1 MVNGRRLLRSSGIF
15 LSVFLL
21 LFVVIAPFYWIFT
34 GSIKSTKELM
44 NRIPTLFPQ
53 SFTLEHY
60 KNLFSSSAFPQYM
73 INSVIIAFLTMV
85 ITVII
90 ATLAAYSIYR
100 LHFPG
105 RNFLSRVIL
114 VTYAFPGIL
123 LLVPLYSMMT
133 KLHLINSLAALVI
146 VDVTFAVPFAVWM
159 LRAFFRGVPIEL
171 EDAAA
176 LDGANHI
183 QTMSLIMVPLI
194 APGIASIAIYAFISS
209 WTEYI
214 FASILIIGDSNRTM
228 PVGLA
233 GIVGQY
239 QVDWGLLAA
248 GATVASLP
256 VLILFG
262 LVGRNF
268 VEGLVSGAIK

>member
-1 MVNGRRLLRSSGIF
+1 MSKLRKILRSSGIYF
-15 LSVFLL
+15 AVFVL
-21 LFVVIAPFYWIFT
+21 LFIVIAPFYWIFT
-34 GSIKSTKELM
+34 GSVKNSFEIM

-53 SFTLEHY
+53 SFTLQHY
-60 KNLFSSSAFPQYM
+60 KDLFASSAYPKYLF
-73 INSVIIAFLTMV
+73 NSAIIALVTMALTVV
-85 ITVII
+85 IS
-90 ATLAAYSIYR
+90 TLAAYSIYR
-100 LHFPG
+100 LQFPG
-105 RNFLSRVIL
+105 KRFLSRVIL

-133 KLHLINSLAALVI
+133 RLHIIDSLMALMI

-176 LDGANHI
+176 LDGANHF
-183 QTMSLIMVPLI
+183 QTMTLIMLPLI
-194 APGIASIAIYAFISS
+194 APGVASIAIYAFISS
-209 WTEYI
+209 WTEYV
-214 FASILIIGDSNRTM
+214 FASILILGDTNRTM

-268 VEGLVSGAIK
+268 VEGLVSGAVK

>member
-1 MVNGRRLLRSSGIF
+1 MINLKKLLRSSGIF

-21 LFVVIAPFYWIFT
+21 LFVVLAPFYWIFT
-34 GSIKSTKELM
+34 GSVKNSSELM
-44 NRIPTLFPQ
+44 SRIPSLFPQ

-60 KNLFSSSAFPQYM
+60 QDLFSGSAFPKYLL
-73 INSVIIAFLTMV
+73 NSAIVALLTMV

-90 ATLAAYSIYR
+90 STLAAYAIYR

-105 RNFLSRVIL
+105 RDFLSRIIL

-123 LLVPLYSMMT
+123 LLVPLYEMMT
-133 KLHLINSLAALVI
+133 QLHLIDTLMALVI
-146 VDVTFAVPFAVWM
+146 VNVTFAVPFAVWM

-171 EDAAA
+171 EDAAS
-176 LDGANHI
+176 LDGANHF
-183 QTMSLIMVPLI
+183 QTMYLIMVPLI
-194 APGIASIAIYAFISS
+194 APGISSIAIYAFISS
-209 WTEYI
+209 WTEYV
-214 FASILIIGDSNRTM
+214 FASILIIGDANRTM

-248 GATVASLP
+248 GATIASLP
-256 VLILFG
+256 VLILFS

>member
-1 MVNGRRLLRSSGIF
+1 MVNGRRLLRSSGIY

-53 SFTLEHY
+53 SLSLQHY
-60 KNLFSSSAFPQYM
+60 RDLFASSAYPQYLL
-73 INSVIIAFLTMV
+73 NSAIVAFVTMA

-133 KLHLINSLAALVI
+133 KLHLIDSLAALVI

-214 FASILIIGDSNRTM
+214 FASILIIGDANRTM

-248 GATVASLP
+248 GATIASLP

>member
-1 MVNGRRLLRSSGIF
+1 
-15 LSVFLL
+15 
-21 LFVVIAPFYWIFT
+21 
-34 GSIKSTKELM
+34 
-44 NRIPTLFPQ
+44 
-53 SFTLEHY
+53 
-60 KNLFSSSAFPQYM
+60 
-73 INSVIIAFLTMV
+73 
-85 ITVII
+85 
-90 ATLAAYSIYR
+90 
-100 LHFPG
+100 
-105 RNFLSRVIL
+105 
-114 VTYAFPGIL
+114 
-123 LLVPLYSMMT
+123 MMT
-133 KLHLINSLAALVI
+133 QLHLIDSLTALVI

-176 LDGANHI
+176 LDGANHF

-248 GATVASLP
+248 GATIASLP